1 MRQIAYRLTLL
12 VALLALTLTVEA
24 ASEAEYGKITKSWTM
39 RADGSQ
45 EYRRYMELTLFTHTA
60 MNGTYGESFIT
71 YNPDYQELKI
81 NDSYTRQKDGTIV
94 RTPANAFVEVLP
106 RIATDAPAFNRLK
119 EMVIVHT
126 GLELGA
132 TIYLDY
138 SVITKP
144 GYYPALDI
152 DELLRESSP
161 VKEYEVSITA
171 PLSTE
176 IAWQLTGSE
185 IRPSTKEHDGLRTI
199 RWTLR
204 DQPAASREPLQ
215 PLNHEGVPRLTAT
228 TYKSTQEALSLLA
241 ERLKAGVNYE
251 SRTFGPYLCEGAK
264 NDTEKVERIQAHVN
278 RQMGNAPIPLELTG
292 YTLRDADDA
301 LRTAY
306 GTEAEKCQL
315 LATMLNAAGVK
326 AEIVAVY
333 PGTLDA
339 DRCGLKPI
347 RELAV
352 KATVDGQARYLS
364 ATNGRSTIA
373 RRSGLDKVLTLDGR
387 PLTSI
392 ERETVTIDKR
402 EQISL
407 SAESARDGYII
418 CSLPAPT
425 GGVES
430 WGTTALPS
438 RREGMLELPALLSER
453 ITYVITPA
461 KGTRLLNSASA
472 KAPRTIEKPFGK
484 LTQTI
489 AEKGETIEVTRS
501 IELNRRQFSP
511 AEYTSLRE
519 LLNAWNDPNARIL
532 LFE

>member
-1 MRQIAYRLTLL
+1 MKKMTYRLTLL
-12 VALLALTLTVEA
+12 VALLALALTTIQA
-24 ASEAEYGKITKSWTM
+24 APEAEYGKITKSWTL

-45 EYRRYMELTLFTHTA
+45 EYRRYMELTLFTHAA
-60 MNGTYGESFIT
+60 MNRAYGESFIT

-81 NDSYTRQKDGTIV
+81 NDSFTRQKDGTIV

-106 RIATDAPAFNRLK
+106 RFATDAPAFNRLK
-119 EMVIVHT
+119 EMVVVHT

-138 SVITKP
+138 TIVSKP

-152 DELLRESSP
+152 DELLQETSP
-161 VKEYEVSITA
+161 VKEYEVSVTA
-171 PLSTE
+171 PLAKE
-176 IAWQLTGSE
+176 IAWQLTGKE
-185 IRPSTKEHDGLRTI
+185 ARPTVKEQEGMRTI
-199 RWTLR
+199 SWKLR
-204 DQPAASREPLQ
+204 NQPAASRESLL
-215 PLNHEGVPRLTAT
+215 PLNHDGVARLTAT
-228 TYKSTQEALSLLA
+228 TYQSTEEALRLLA
-241 ERLKAGVNYE
+241 DRMKGAVSYE

-264 NDTEKVERIQAHVN
+264 NDAEKVKRIQTHIA
-278 RQMGNAPIPLELTG
+278 RQMGYAPIPMELTG

-315 LATMLNAAGVK
+315 LNAMLNAADIR

-352 KATVDGQARYLS
+352 KATVDGQTRYLS
-364 ATNGRSTIA
+364 ATRENSTIA
-373 RRSGLDKVLTLDGR
+373 RRGGLDKVFTLDHQ
-387 PLTSI
+387 PLTI
-392 ERETVTIDKR
+392 EPEVVSIDKR
-402 EQISL
+402 EEVKP
-407 SAESARDGYII
+407 SAESASDGYII
-418 CSLPAPT
+418 CTLPAPN
-425 GGVES
+425 GGAES
-430 WGTTALPS
+430 WGTAALPS
-438 RREGMLELPALLSER
+438 HREETLELPALLNER
-453 ITYVITPA
+453 ITYIVTPA
-461 KGTRLLNSASA
+461 KGTRLLNSPA
-472 KAPRTIEKPFGK
+472 KTQQTVNEPFGK

-489 AEKGETIEVTRS
+489 TDKGETIEVTRS

-511 AEYTSLRE
+511 AEYPSLRA
-519 LLNAWNDPNARIL
+519 LLNAWNDPNARVL